1 MNVAAGYSK
10 ALRPCTTCKYY
21 RKGFCRLFLDTNEH
35 HRLSFVKAQ
44 EVRLD
49 EKLCGPEGIYWALP
63 SDLDPDQIWY
73 SENVEWK

>member
-1 MNVAAGYSK
+1 MNAVAPKYSN
-10 ALRPCTTCKYY
+10 AMRPCINCKYY
-21 RKGFCRLFLDTNEH
+21 NKSRCRLFLEVNDNK
-35 HRLSFVKAQ
+35 LVIAKAR

-63 SDLDPDQIWY
+63 SDPDPGQFWY